1 MTSRKVA
8 IVTGGTKGIGLAC
21 ADAFAADGY
30 RVLICSRNAE
40 EAERV
45 AISLSRIDGQVL
57 DAKADMADP
66 DIGVELV
73 GTCMDKFGR
82 VDCVVNNAGI
92 FSPTPMVEM
101 TAAKW
106 DETLHTNLRGAALV
120 SAAAAGAMP
129 SDAGCSIVN
138 IASING
144 LVAEDNFAAYNAS
157 KAGLVSLT
165 QTMAIEW
172 AADGIRVN
180 YVAPGWIQTPL
191 SEPWIGGISQ
201 RDIDRMIPMGRIG
214 EPSDIASVVLFLAS
228 DGARYITGQT
238 VTVDGGMLT
247 RQPAL

>member
-1 MTSRKVA
+1 MDAKVA

-30 RVLICSRNAE
+30 RVLICSRSAE

-45 AISLSRIDGQVL
+45 AAGLSRIDGQVRGT
-57 DAKADMADP
+57 KADLADP
-66 DIGVELV
+66 DVGVELV
-73 GTCMDKFGR
+73 GICTDWFGS
-82 VDCVVNNAGI
+82 VDCVVNNAGL
-92 FSPTPMVEM
+92 FSPTPMVEI

-106 DETLHTNLRGAALV
+106 DETLHTNLRGAALLS
-120 SAAAAGAMP
+120 SAAARAMR
-129 SDAGCSIVN
+129 SDSGCSIVN

-165 QTMAIEW
+165 QTTAVEW
-172 AADGIRVN
+172 AADDIRVN
-180 YVAPGWIQTPL
+180 CVAPGWIQTPL
-191 SEPWIGGISQ
+191 SEPWIGGLSQ

-214 EPSDIASVVLFLAS
+214 EPSDIASVVVFLAS

-238 VTVDGGMLT
+238 ITVDGGMLT